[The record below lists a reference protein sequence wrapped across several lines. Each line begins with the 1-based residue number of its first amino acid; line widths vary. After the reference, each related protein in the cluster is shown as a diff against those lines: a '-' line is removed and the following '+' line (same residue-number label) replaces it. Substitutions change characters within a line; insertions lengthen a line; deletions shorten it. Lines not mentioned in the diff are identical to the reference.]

1 MSPSS
6 SSPPSETVHSRERGR
21 PREFDID
28 EVAVTAAKVFWEQG
42 YHATSVESLCQ
53 ATGLMRGSLYGAFGD
68 KHGLLVAAFD
78 HYAEAAAVRLRD
90 RLQNSSSPRE
100 SLRHALM
107 FYARLAAEPAGRH
120 GCFITNAVIEL
131 LPADEELRPLI
142 EKTLNRTVEQLVA
155 AVLRGQAAGE
165 FKADLDENSVG
176 KFLLCM
182 MQGLRVLGKVNVG
195 DDDLTPIVELAM
207 RALV

>member
-6 SSPPSETVHSRERGR
+6 LPPSEIVHSRERGR

-28 EVAVTAAKVFWEQG
+28 EVALTAAKVFWEHG
-42 YHATSVESLCQ
+42 YHATSIESLCQ

-68 KHGLLVAAFD
+68 KHGLLVAAFE
-78 HYAEAAAVRLRD
+78 HYTDGAMARLHG
-90 RLQNSSSPRE
+90 RLHNGLPPRE
-100 SLRHALM
+100 ALRQALM
-107 FYARLAAEPAGRH
+107 FYARLAVEPVNRH

-142 EKTLNRTVEQLVA
+142 EKALSRTAEQLTA
-155 AVLRGQAAGE
+155 AVLRGQEAGE
-165 FKADLDENSVG
+165 FNANLDEKSVG
-176 KFLLCM
+176 QYLLCM
-182 MQGLRVLGKVNVG
+182 QQGLRVLGKVNVAG
-195 DDDLTPIVELAM
+195 DDLTPIVDMAL